1 MIDANFKQSGSSESK
16 GVSSDEFLWSSFKNG
31 NELAFTVLYKK
42 YVQKL
47 YDYGM
52 HASHD
57 ENLVKDCLQDLFFK
71 LWDKRETIASVE
83 LVKPYLFTAFRRLL
97 IERITS
103 KRKEVTFSAWHE
115 RSFEFDPSIESEI
128 IDREQNS
135 DNHHQLTRCLQL
147 LTKRQREIIYLR
159 FYNDLS
165 YLEISVIT
173 EMQVNSVYNMV
184 SKTIEMFRKKMQ
196 VVRPLKSSE

>member
-1 MIDANFKQSGSSESK
+1 MISANLKKNDSAVTVGA
-16 GVSSDEFLWSSFKNG
+16 SSDEFLWLSFKGG

-57 ENLVKDCLQDLFFK
+57 ENLVKDCLQDLFFR
-71 LWDKRETIASVE
+71 LWNKREGIASVQ
-83 LVKPYLFTAFRRLL
+83 LVRPYLFTSFRRLL

-103 KRKEVTFSAWHE
+103 KRKEVVFSSWHE
-115 RSFEFDPSIESEI
+115 RSFEFDPSIESHI
-128 IDREQNS
+128 IDRERNV
-135 DNHHQLTRCLQL
+135 DRHLQLTRCLEL
-147 LTKRQREIIYLR
+147 LTKRQREIIYLK

-165 YLEISVIT
+165 YQEISVIT
-173 EMQVNSVYNMV
+173 EMQVSSVYNLV
-184 SKTIEMFRKKMQ
+184 SKTIELFRKKMQ
-196 VVRPLKSSE
+196 LVRPLKPVR